1 MNRVKL
7 FPRYLVDNGL
17 IFEINRRVLHPL
29 GLALVVDIDVKDRRK
44 LSITDLFETQ
54 DPEGFLYD
62 KESFLVGQ
70 EKFQAFL
77 KSYQTR
83 LEIRKAKYGFIE
95 QDKEDVEPDS

>member
-29 GLALVVDIDVKDRRK
+29 GLALAVDMDSKDRRK
-44 LSITDLFETQ
+44 LAITDLFETP
-54 DPEGFLYD
+54 DPEGFIYD

-70 EKFQAFL
+70 EKFQRFL
-77 KSYQTR
+77 NSYQEK
-83 LEIRKAKYGFIE
+83 LEIRKSKYGFIE
-95 QDKEDVEPDS
+95 QDKEDV